1 MKALKELWSR
11 YERLFENNPVLNE
24 IFMRGFCYS
33 EVSRR
38 DILVMGIN
46 PSFRQQEN
54 ETVKNCKC
62 LSFKYDNVKSND
74 RYFRQIRNFVGN
86 LDNKTD
92 YLDVFNYRETV
103 QKKVNTFF

>member
-74 RYFRQIRNFVGN
+74 RTSDKSGILWAIWITRPIIWMYSIIG
-86 LDNKTD
+86 K
-92 YLDVFNYRETV
+92 
-103 QKKVNTFF
+103 